1 MSFLVQCKLVYNFY
15 IFVTICFISHHIL
28 GGDDYN
34 ATEVI
39 QVQFPANQNIVD
51 FSIHII
57 DNDIAECQKQFKLL
71 LEVPENASDMG
82 VVTKE
87 YFTAVVHITDDWDG
101 TKLHTCNYVHDVQ
114 MYALCDIVIL

>member
-1 MSFLVQCKLVYNFY
+1 M
-15 IFVTICFISHHIL
+15 
-28 GGDDYN
+28 
-34 ATEVI
+34 I
-39 QVQFPANQNIVD
+39 QVPFPANQNSVD

-57 DNDIAECQKQFKLL
+57 DNDIAECQKEFKLL
-71 LEVPENASDMG
+71 LEVPDNATAMG

-87 YFTAVVHITDDWDG
+87 ANTTVVHITDDWDG